1 LRKRNSFYGSRA
13 FLALLLSFTLALSAV
28 AAASPADFEEQP
40 GETDQNRMAL
50 REPAP
55 RETAFGGSNLGEIL
69 LDRTALTAP
78 DGASRPETAA
88 VATDEPKPSEPETA
102 ARGGTPIETLTP
114 EDVLSEEDRAEPPKY
129 QDFFEPSDAAPQQAA
144 TSGGSAGAL
153 PAVKPFNFGR
163 DPGGPAD
170 KTLYL
175 TVPSLGLEDVPVF
188 DSVDEEKLEE
198 GVIHVP
204 ATGFPWQQDANTY
217 IAGHRIG
224 FPGTRSDHVF
234 YDLEELAAGDEI
246 ILTDSAG
253 GEYVYVVTGQQ
264 IVPPDNVEVMNAAEG
279 RSVITLQTC
288 TLPDFS
294 ERVVVQGELI

>member
-1 LRKRNSFYGSRA
+1 
-13 FLALLLSFTLALSAV
+13 LALLLSFTLALSAV
-28 AAASPADFEEQP
+28 AAASPAEFEEQP
-40 GETDQNRMAL
+40 GETDQNRIAL

-78 DGASRPETAA
+78 DDASRPEASA
-88 VATDEPKPSEPETA
+88 VDTNEPKPSEPETA
-102 ARGGTPIETLTP
+102 ARGGTTIETLTP
-114 EDVLSEEDRAEPPKY
+114 EDVLSEEDRTEAPKY

-204 ATGFPWQQDANTY
+204 ATGFPWQQGANTY

-253 GEYVYVVTGQQ
+253 GEYVYLVTEPPRV
-264 IVPPDNVEVMNAAEG
+264 VPPDNVEVMNAVEG
-279 RSVITLQTC
+279 RSIITLQTC
-288 TLPDFS
+288 TLPDYS

>member
-1 LRKRNSFYGSRA
+1 M
-13 FLALLLSFTLALSAV
+13 ALLLSFTLALSVV
-28 AAASPADFEEQP
+28 AAASPEDFEEQP
-40 GETDQNRMAL
+40 GETGQSRIAL

-55 RETAFGGSNLGEIL
+55 RETAFGGSNIGEVL
-69 LDRTALTAP
+69 FDRTALAAP
-78 DGASRPETAA
+78 VDASPRETAA
-88 VATDEPKPSEPETA
+88 VDTNEPKPSEPETA

-114 EDVLSEEDRAEPPKY
+114 EDVLSEEDRAEAPKY
-129 QDFFEPSDAAPQQAA
+129 QDFFEPSDEAPQQAT

-188 DSVDEEKLEE
+188 DSVDEQKLEE
-198 GVIHVP
+198 GDIHVP
-204 ATGFPWQQDANTY
+204 ATGFPWQQGANTY

-234 YDLEELAAGDEI
+234 YELEQLAEGDEI

-253 GEYVYVVTGQQ
+253 GRYVYVVTGQQ
-264 IVPPDNVEVMNAAEG
+264 IVPPDNVEVMNAVEG
-279 RSVITLQTC
+279 RSIVTLQTY
-288 TLPDFS
+288 TLPDYS
-294 ERVVVQGELI
+294 ERVVVQGELV

>member
-1 LRKRNSFYGSRA
+1 LYGSRA
-13 FLALLLSFTLALSAV
+13 LLALLLSFTLALSAV

-40 GETDQNRMAL
+40 GETDQNRIAL

-78 DGASRPETAA
+78 DDASLPETAA
-88 VATDEPKPSEPETA
+88 VDTNEPRPSEPETA
-102 ARGGTPIETLTP
+102 ARGGTTIKTLTP
-114 EDVLSEEDRAEPPKY
+114 EDVLSEEDRAEAPKY

-163 DPGGPAD
+163 DPGGPAE
-170 KTLYL
+170 KILYL
-175 TVPSLGLEDVPVF
+175 TVPRLGLEDVPVF
-188 DSVDEEKLEE
+188 DSVEEEKLEE

-204 ATGFPWQQDANTY
+204 ATGFPWQQGANTY

-279 RSVITLQTC
+279 RSIVTLQTC